1 MIIQVRYSSVW
12 FLTCLFLTEIIF
24 YILVKVLK
32 QNDKRI
38 GIISFL
44 LMIMGFLYYRFINI
58 PLIWNIDICMISLF
72 YFYIGYRYKKSE
84 SMFDKIINT
93 KNKKILTFLIFAVL
107 NVICGY
113 SSYKLSG
120 EHMDMYFNRYGVE
133 ILNFIATI
141 AGISCTIMVSKALN
155 ISFMEYIGQN
165 SLIYYTW
172 NLSIVISGINNIV
185 NNFII
190 YNNLNKLFQILYC
203 FILAVITIII
213 LTIITKLVMK
223 TKLKIILGK

>member
-1 MIIQVRYSSVW
+1 
-12 FLTCLFLTEIIF
+12 
-24 YILVKVLK
+24 
-32 QNDKRI
+32 
-38 GIISFL
+38 
-44 LMIMGFLYYRFINI
+44 
-58 PLIWNIDICMISLF
+58 
-72 YFYIGYRYKKSE
+72 
-84 SMFDKIINT
+84 
-93 KNKKILTFLIFAVL
+93 
-107 NVICGY
+107 
-113 SSYKLSG
+113 
-120 EHMDMYFNRYGVE
+120 MDMYFNRYGVE